1 MFFDAK
7 KGAERKSA
15 AAKGEE
21 QGQELKLAVNQAFA
35 EKFAAVERLK
45 DGMRL
50 KSLEEQYGSDSSS
63 GTPSSSSDDGSIDE
77 EVDNT
82 LIKTLEMITRKDPAV
97 YDKNFKA
104 FPDDS
109 LAFGKAPAAAA
120 DGEGDAGAGATKQK
134 KSKSDKQSVTLKD
147 YFRAKLLAAS
157 DKGHADLDEIDRSDA
172 AAAEEAAAP
181 ASYHEEAAAA
191 KKAFLSALGDD
202 QGAAA
207 PAADDNWFVAKA
219 KSTGQSQ
226 AEAEEAKAFVAGL
239 KGKKLAKGDRQFLD
253 FIVSSE
259 AVLNPQ
265 ERWLRQYVWGDGW
278 KQAAGAAAGEGSDD
292 DEEHVEQMEEFET
305 KYNFRFEE
313 PGATVVTSY
322 GRKEGE
328 GFDASMRRKDNS
340 RSEKRKRREERQLKE
355 KQQRK
360 EELKTLRNIKKQ
372 EAQAKLEQLREEAG
386 KKKIS
391 KKILKAAALEED
403 FDEEEHDRMM
413 QAMFD
418 DDYYDEEEDEEALKA
433 LGLAKD
439 DEGMD
444 ETAAAEDLDAILQ
457 SKGKQKIKDKNRASE
472 AQQRFMEKELAEV
485 DAADFEDVIGDLP
498 TRFKCLFHP

>member
-1 MFFDAK
+1 
-7 KGAERKSA
+7 
-15 AAKGEE
+15 
-21 QGQELKLAVNQAFA
+21 
-35 EKFAAVERLK
+35 
-45 DGMRL
+45 
-50 KSLEEQYGSDSSS
+50 
-63 GTPSSSSDDGSIDE
+63 
-77 EVDNT
+77 
-82 LIKTLEMITRKDPAV
+82 
-97 YDKNFKA
+97 
-104 FPDDS
+104 
-109 LAFGKAPAAAA
+109 
-120 DGEGDAGAGATKQK
+120 
-134 KSKSDKQSVTLKD
+134 
-147 YFRAKLLAAS
+147 
-157 DKGHADLDEIDRSDA
+157 
-172 AAAEEAAAP
+172 
-181 ASYHEEAAAA
+181 
-191 KKAFLSALGDD
+191 
-202 QGAAA
+202 
-207 PAADDNWFVAKA
+207 
-219 KSTGQSQ
+219 
-226 AEAEEAKAFVAGL
+226 VAGL

-259 AVLNPQ
+259 AVLNPK

-278 KQAAGAAAGEGSDD
+278 KQAAGAAAGDGSSD

-313 PGATVVTSY
+313 PGAAVVTSY

-328 GFDASMRRKDNS
+328 GFDASLRRKDNS

-391 KKILKAAALEED
+391 KKILKCSALEDD

-418 DDYYDEEEDEEALKA
+418 DEYYDEEEDEEALMA

-444 ETAAAEDLDAILQ
+444 EAAAAEDLDAILA
-457 SKGKQKIKDKNRASE
+457 SNGKQRAKDKNRASE
-472 AQQRFMEKELAEV
+472 AQQKFMEKELAEV